1 MTDDPEEE
9 PAEEP
14 GAEAGELQAEA
25 AKPWTQGCVSSAA
38 SREMNTQ
45 ITGIV
50 PSQIKSRRSSG
61 SRSNSSKSLCRRSP
75 HRNLSSSSS
84 RRRSP
89 RRSGQL
95 IQEAAASLFKE
106 EAEADAGN
114 CPVAGASIATRSRMA
129 ALILATKS

>member
-25 AKPWTQGCVSSAA
+25 AEPWTQGCVFSAA
-38 SREMNTQ
+38 SREINTQ

-50 PSQIKSRRSSG
+50 PSQTELRRSSS
-61 SRSNSSKSLCRRSP
+61 SRSNSSKSRCSRSLRRK
-75 HRNLSSSSS
+75 HSSS
-84 RRRSP
+84 RSRSP
-89 RRSGQL
+89 RRSGQPT
-95 IQEAAASLFKE
+95 QEAVASLLKE

-129 ALILATKS
+129 APILATKS

>member
-14 GAEAGELQAEA
+14 GAEAEELQAEA
-25 AKPWTQGCVSSAA
+25 AEPWTQGCVSSAA
-38 SREMNTQ
+38 SRETNAQ

-50 PSQIKSRRSSG
+50 PSQIKSRRSSS
-61 SRSNSSKSLCRRSP
+61 SRSNSSKSRCRRSP
-75 HRNLSSSSS
+75 HRNLSSSS

-114 CPVAGASIATRSRMA
+114 CPVAGASIATRSGIA
-129 ALILATKS
+129 ALVLATKS